1 MKCLLVTIAIG
12 ENYLKEY
19 NNLFY
24 KSQKNYALKKW
35 L

>member
-12 ENYLKEY
+12 EKYLKEY

-24 KSQKNYALKKW
+24 ESQKNYA
-35 L
+35 